1 MSGEYNT
8 YLQLLDSKETLKS
21 EEPSLDFSVCLGFI
35 LLYLKTRLST
45 IEELDIRNKKMLL
58 DILDNHF
65 VIKDNKLYYDVIVI
79 ELEYLIDLAKKVES
93 YEAESNN
100 VIEFKP
106 SNIIRM
112 TNPPSRAKI
121 IQLELPKELSNEERG
136 LIFNSTFR
144 VDKETRRYIHKTED
158 NFMNKMDEILDSLL
172 KQELH
177 TLDDTTKELLAG
189 LLEVQALDYYLTHDP
204 HFLDDTIIYRASI
217 GIGKFSSDHP
227 ELEQI
232 EKKIE
237 KAKGRLIEIDYQ
249 ERVIDFCSH
258 LSDTAQERFES
269 EKNRIS
275 NIIMYLFQEQYQ
287 TRQKPY
293 IYNPY
298 LIKSL
303 MQSIKDN
310 HVEVINRGT
319 RTRLKFFTIKDDEA
333 DFHCTIPL
341 EVLTDLL
348 NREENIQLKKK

>member
-8 YLQLLDSKETLKS
+8 YLQLLNSKETLKS

-45 IEELDIRNKKMLL
+45 IAKLDLRNKNMLL
-58 DILDNHF
+58 DILSNHF
-65 VIKDNKLYYDVIVI
+65 TIQDNKLFYKGIAI
-79 ELEYLIDLAKKVES
+79 ELQYLIDIAKKVET
-93 YEAESNN
+93 YEEESNN

-106 SNIIRM
+106 SKIISIS
-112 TNPPSRAKI
+112 NPPSRAKI
-121 IQLELPKELSNEERG
+121 IQLEPPKELSNEERG

-144 VDKETRRYIHKTED
+144 VDNETRRYIHKTED
-158 NFMNKMDEILDSLL
+158 NFMDKMDEILDSLL
-172 KQELH
+172 KEELH
-177 TLDDTTKELLAG
+177 TLDDTTKELLSG

-217 GIGKFSSDHP
+217 GIGKFSSEHP
-227 ELEQI
+227 ELKQI
-232 EKKIE
+232 DKKIE
-237 KAKGRLIEIDYQ
+237 KAKGKLIEIDYQ

-269 EKNRIS
+269 EKNRLS
-275 NIIMYLFQEQYQ
+275 NVIMYLFQEQYH

-298 LIKSL
+298 LIKSI
-303 MQSIKDN
+303 MKSIQDN